1 MASIIIVANGA
12 SEESVSQTLSMA
24 RSIVDEAGTS
34 NEMILVSDTPR
45 AGFEAGRNFVSS
57 QEKPMS
63 AALNIAAACAKS
75 EKLLIVDANGI
86 MPQAKM
92 RALVDQLDDRRQNG
106 MIVAPVKF
114 GGKIH
119 EMASFNT
126 ESVMRAITHNM
137 MWPGLMLGVSTD
149 FIRQI
154 QGMQGMTMRETM
166 TRLIISAISEGMQIS
181 EFDSYIELRS
191 SASTKDFL
199 TLSNDETARTLEA
212 TVAMCNIEELFP
224 NFAWGEFQEESAA
237 AAFHTLAAMFVKFGA
252 NQAAMDCLSM
262 SDRFE
267 DSPRSLAIKGLIAM
281 HQGETLGA
289 VANMVS
295 SLKQYEIR
303 KAKNG
308 HYLSFAPSNV
318 DAINSSLNAGL
329 SALNK
334 QDNPAALEHFAS
346 AVFQFDKFYH
356 DCGIDSV
363 KTPLH

>member
-12 SEESVSQTLSMA
+12 AEESVNQSISLA
-24 RSIVDEAGTS
+24 RSMDESGTS
-34 NEMILVSDTPR
+34 NEIILVSEKPLS
-45 AGFEAGRNFVSS
+45 GFEAGRNFVAT
-57 QEKPMS
+57 QDKPMS

-75 EKLLIVDANGI
+75 EKLLFMDANAI
-86 MPQAKM
+86 MSQAKM
-92 RALVDQLDDRRQNG
+92 RKFMDMLDDRRQNG
-106 MIVAPVKF
+106 ILVVPMKV
-114 GGKIH
+114 GGKSM
-119 EMASFNT
+119 EMAPFT
-126 ESVMRAITHNM
+126 IDAIVRAVTHHM
-137 MWPGLMLGVSTD
+137 IWPGMMIGVSTD

-154 QGMQGMTMRETM
+154 QGLQGNSMKESMARM
-166 TRLIISAISEGMQIS
+166 IVAAISEGLQVS
-181 EFDSYIELRS
+181 DFESQAELRS
-191 SASTKDFL
+191 GASEKEL
-199 TLSNDETARTLEA
+199 IALSNDETARTLESA
-212 TVAMCNIEELFP
+212 VSMCNIEDLFP
-224 NFAWGEFQEESAA
+224 NFAWAEFQEESAA
-237 AAFHTLAAMFVKFGA
+237 AAFHTLAALFVKYGA

-262 SDRFE
+262 GDRFE

-281 HQGETLGA
+281 HQGEMLGA

-308 HYLSFAPSNV
+308 HYLSFTPSNIE
-318 DAINSSLNAGL
+318 AMNTSLHAGL

-363 KTPLH
+363 KAPIH